1 MNSPGNDPSARIRW
15 TEDAVLSVWSGH
27 VGTCGAQLFTI
38 AAPLLEGQGHLLMS
52 RLPGMD
58 FSCSCPRLEQA
69 QAEAE
74 RWLEEFTSSIGASFL
89 PSEGGRKPAAKPP
102 RAIVTPNGV
111 CDALLEAG
119 FALHGVGQTGFTTGR
134 SPWSGEVTV
143 NLAGVDLLPF
153 NPGEGPRALLDD
165 YARAL
170 DAAGYVTRI
179 AVNTVIVANPKTS
192 APEPG
197 ESRP

>member
-1 MNSPGNDPSARIRW
+1 MSGATARIRW
-15 TEDAVLSVWSGH
+15 HDEPSGQATGH
-27 VGTCGAQLFTI
+27 VGTLDPAVFRIWEPEEDGGEWMLT
-38 AAPLLEGQGHLLMS
+38 AAA
-52 RLPGMD
+52 LPGEAGKRRYAD
-58 FSCSCPRLEQA
+58 SPEKLKA
-69 QAEAE
+69 VAE
-74 RWLEEFTSSIGASFL
+74 RWLAEFVSSLGASFL

-143 NLAGVDLLPF
+143 SLAGVDLLPF